1 MTRTPRTRRILSLAT
16 IGTVIVSALALG
28 AGPAAAKTAKTEL
41 SKKVVVTGAALEAS
55 DKIGSAADPAI
66 GETAPTLTGQGF
78 NGKKVK
84 IGGPG
89 EPRLVL
95 FLSHSCPHC
104 QAEVPRIVKLA
115 KQGKLDGVEVD
126 TVTTNTSKE
135 LPNYPP
141 SKWLAREDWP
151 FKKVLADDAKLRAF
165 FGYGGEAFPYFVLL
179 DADGKVVARASGEL
193 EPKTIAAAAKALAA
207 GQSVF
212 GSS

>member
-1 MTRTPRTRRILSLAT
+1 MRPPRHRPFMLLTTLGVVIAT
-16 IGTVIVSALALG
+16 ALALV
-28 AGPAAAKTAKTEL
+28 AGSAVAKNSKTEL

-66 GETAPTLTGQGF
+66 GTTAPTLTGKGF
-78 NGKKVK
+78 DGKKVT

-89 EPRLVL
+89 QPRVVL

-104 QAEVPRIVKLA
+104 QAEVPRIVKLE

-141 SKWLAREDWP
+141 SKWLAREHWP

-193 EPKTIAAAAKALAA
+193 APKVIAAAAKNLAA
-207 GQSVF
+207 GTSVF